1 MKVETIAVMAA
12 ATPVLGSSLVTDYNV
27 YSRYWGQLSPYAS
40 NADDLFGV
48 SDVGVPAGCGLEQA
62 HLLQR
67 HAQRFGTGEFDDAP
81 NDATFGERVATW
93 QASRSSSSSSR
104 KNGGCSSSSSFSGPL
119 AFLNHY
125 SYTLSESLLTGVGAT
140 TEFSNGVAFWNR
152 YGRLLYDAVPGQTA
166 YNGSF
171 TNGTARPKPVL
182 RTTSQSRIRNSQIS
196 WALGFFGPSFAA
208 SPDPTLAGWTD
219 AFDVVV
225 IAEGG
230 TENNTLAAYDSCHD
244 DTLEPVVDM
253 GDHDLWAYLSVYL
266 AAATARL
273 QAHAPAGFALT
284 VNDTYAMQSICAY
297 ETAYLGESPFCALFT
312 LDEWAGFENTLDIE
326 YYYDY
331 TYGNPTGRA
340 QGLGYLQ
347 ELLARLTHRLILASS
362 SSVNSSLT
370 DNERDFPLGRP
381 FYADFSHDDI
391 IVSVLTAMSLD
402 YLRDPPSLSQ
412 WPPNPNRAFVLSHLT
427 PFGAHLVTE
436 VYGCADADPD
446 AATAHQTLY
455 KRADTGY
462 NASVATNKFV
472 RMRLNEG
479 ILPLHTIRG
488 GLCAGRTDG
497 LCPLDSFLASQA
509 NASAMAN
516 YQYACFGNWTLANPF
531 DGTDYDGTIF
541 E

>member
-1 MKVETIAVMAA
+1 MKVETMAMMAA
-12 ATPVLGSSLVTDYNV
+12 LATSALGSSPVTDYNV

-48 SDVGVPAGCGLEQA
+48 NDVGVPAGCGLEQA

-81 NDATFGERVATW
+81 NDATFGDRVASW
-93 QASRSSSSSSR
+93 QARRAKSTRNSS
-104 KNGGCSSSSSFSGPL
+104 CSAFSGPL
-119 AFLNHY
+119 AFLNQY
-125 SYTLSESLLTGVGAT
+125 SYTLSESVLTGIGAT

-152 YGRLLYDAVPGQTA
+152 YGRLLYGAVPGQVA

-196 WALGFFGPSFAA
+196 WSLGFFGPSFSAT
-208 SPDPTLAGWTD
+208 PNPMLDGWTD

-225 IAEGG
+225 ITEGG

-244 DTLEPVVDM
+244 DTIEPVIDI
-253 GDHDLWAYLSVYL
+253 GDQDLWGYLSIYL
-266 AAATARL
+266 AAATKRL
-273 QAHAPAGFALT
+273 QPFAPAGFVLT

-297 ETAYLGESPFCALFT
+297 ETAYIGESPFCNLFT

-340 QGLGYLQ
+340 QGIGYLQ
-347 ELLARLTHRLILASS
+347 ELLARLTNQLIYSS
-362 SSVNSSLT
+362 NSSINASLT
-370 DNERDFPLGRP
+370 NNEHDFPLGRP

-402 YLRDPPSLSQ
+402 YFRDPPSLSQ

-436 VYGCADADPD
+436 VYGCADADPT
-446 AATAHQTLY
+446 AVTAHQTLY
-455 KRADTGY
+455 KLSDTGY
-462 NASVATNKFV
+462 NASAAPHKFV

-479 ILPLHTIRG
+479 ILPLNTVRG
-488 GLCAGRTDG
+488 GACYGRTDG
-497 LCPLDSFLASQA
+497 LCALDSFLESQA
-509 NASAMAN
+509 NATAMAN
-516 YQYACFGNWTLANPF
+516 YQYACFGNWTLADPF
-531 DGTDYDGTIF
+531 SGADYDGTIF